1 MLTKLLH
8 FVGISRCGTVHQ
20 AVRSV
25 RPASRGSAVR
35 QWFGLTAV
43 LLACLAGCGGGDEAG
58 TAAQASAL
66 EREAAAALAETAAYR
81 GVSPLRERVASITSS
96 PSLTVRARG
105 SLAANIGPI
114 MQVRVDGMVIGM
126 VEVSNTDWADYTF
139 SAPTLQAG
147 SSVDVVYSNDIY
159 ISSTEDRN
167 LHVAYVSDGETV
179 VLSNTPAATID
190 YGKGSAAFDGL
201 NVIAGQVGI
210 WGDGAL
216 RLTWPAPTVVSPA
229 LLLRRQD
236 ASRFLMQAT
245 FGPTPASI
253 EQLTQQTYANWI
265 TAQQALPVST
275 DYVGDVQARY
285 ALGDAYRPGGSQY
298 APNVITS
305 TFWKTALEAPDQL
318 RRRVAYA
325 LHQIFMVSQAESGL
339 WGHSRAYARYLDLIN
354 QHAFGNYRTLLEHV
368 ALSPAMGIYL
378 SHLRNRP
385 EDPTVGRMPDEN
397 FAREI
402 MQLFSIGLY
411 ELNADGS
418 LRLDA
423 TGNPIETYNNEDV
436 MAMAKVFTGWSWGF
450 PDAELSDVSFRLT
463 SPDLKQAGDTQVD
476 LQPMKAYPG
485 QHSTVAKTLFAGK
498 PWAVTMPAGASGP
511 EDLRMALDG
520 LFQHP
525 NVGPFIGRQ
534 LIQKLVTSHPT
545 PDYVARVS
553 AVFADNGQGVRG
565 DLGAVVRAILLDTEA
580 RGPTSGYF
588 GKMREPTLRVAQWAR
603 AFNARSVDGVFRFD
617 WQTLPTGQLVNYAP
631 SVFGDFRPG
640 YIPPNS
646 SFAERGA
653 TTPEFQL
660 LNERTAA
667 GWINLAYVMARS
679 GLGSVNGQPEL
690 IPDYN
695 ALSQRLTVSDV
706 AGMLD
711 DIDHLLFGSTMSTEL
726 RQLLVEA
733 ISTVG
738 GNDATSQ
745 MNRARMAVFMA
756 MASPEYL
763 IQR

>member
-8 FVGISRCGTVHQ
+8 FVGASRSGTTHQVVHP
-20 AVRSV
+20 V
-25 RPASRGSAVR
+25 RPESSGSNICK
-35 QWFGLTAV
+35 WFGLTSV
-43 LLACLAGCGGGDEAG
+43 LLVCLAGCGGGDEIVS
-58 TAAQASAL
+58 TDQTSDL
-66 EREAAAALAETAAYR
+66 DREVSAALAETAAYR
-81 GVSPLRERVASITSS
+81 GVPSLHERVASITST
-96 PSLTVRARG
+96 PSLTVRALG
-105 SLAANIGPI
+105 TLAANIGPL
-114 MQVRVDGMVIGM
+114 MQVRVDGVVIGM
-126 VEVSNTDWADYTF
+126 VEVSNTNWADYTF

-147 SSVDVVYSNDIY
+147 SSVDVVYNNDTF

-167 LHVAYVSDGETV
+167 LLVAYVSDGETA
-179 VLSNTPAATID
+179 VLSNTPTVIID

-201 NVIAGQVGI
+201 NVVTGQVGI

-229 LLLRRQD
+229 LRLRRQD

-245 FGPTPASI
+245 FGPTLASI
-253 EQLTQQTYANWI
+253 EQLTQQTYVNWI
-265 TAQQALPVST
+265 TAQQALPVI
-275 DYVGDVQARY
+275 DRYVPTVQARY
-285 ALGDAYRPGGSQY
+285 DLGDAYRPGGSQY

-305 TFWKTALEAPDQL
+305 VFWRSAQEAPDQL
-318 RRRVAYA
+318 RQRVAYA

-354 QHAFGNYRTLLEHV
+354 QHAFGNYRTLLEQV

-385 EDPTVGRMPDEN
+385 EDPTGGRMPDEN

-418 LRLDA
+418 LKLDGN
-423 TGNPIETYNNEDV
+423 GNPIETYNNEDV

-450 PDAELSDVSFRLT
+450 PDAQLNEVSFRFT
-463 SPDLKQAGDTQVD
+463 APDLKQAGDTQVD

-498 PWAVTMPAGASGP
+498 PWAVTMPAGMSGP

-534 LIQKLVTSHPT
+534 LIQKLVTSHPS
-545 PDYVARVS
+545 PDYVARIS

-580 RGPTSGYF
+580 RGPTGGYF

-603 AFNARSVDGVFRFD
+603 AFNARSVDGIFRFD

-653 TTPEFQL
+653 TVPEFQL

-690 IPDYN
+690 VPDYN
-695 ALSQRLTVSDV
+695 ALSQRLMDSNVV
-706 AGMLD
+706 GMLD

-726 RQLLVEA
+726 RQLVVEA

-738 GNDATSQ
+738 GSDAASQ